1 QYHGFLFIFEG
12 KSARKMKMTGYYQ
25 FSQALS
31 VAMPESSS
39 AITISGVE
47 PLKTEPLQNGGIYNI
62 IDLRNKAHGRGAEY
76 GKYKKKKD
84 RANSIDRRA
93 VRAGSSVDRCAHR
106 LRA

>member
-1 QYHGFLFIFEG
+1 SISWFLFIFEG

-47 PLKTEPLQNGGIYNI
+47 PDFTLELTAPEVIQF
-62 IDLRNKAHGRGAEY
+62 RGEKMLTPAPT
-76 GKYKKKKD
+76 G
-84 RANSIDRRA
+84 A
-93 VRAGSSVDRCAHR
+93 
-106 LRA
+106 

>member
-1 QYHGFLFIFEG
+1 MGTKTGIYKQKCSISWFLFIFEG

-47 PLKTEPLQNGGIYNI
+47 PALKPLFAIFPA
-62 IDLRNKAHGRGAEY
+62 L
-76 GKYKKKKD
+76 
-84 RANSIDRRA
+84 
-93 VRAGSSVDRCAHR
+93 
-106 LRA
+106 

>member
-1 QYHGFLFIFEG
+1 SISWFLFIFEG

-47 PLKTEPLQNGGIYNI
+47 PTLKPLFAIFPA
-62 IDLRNKAHGRGAEY
+62 L
-76 GKYKKKKD
+76 
-84 RANSIDRRA
+84 
-93 VRAGSSVDRCAHR
+93 
-106 LRA
+106 